1 MLNVSILII
10 LLILVQPYFSM
21 EPDEDEERYNKDY
34 YSSSVQGLVRL
45 LQVEQEF
52 MENFTIYANVLQEKV
67 DNLNMWVLF
76 SQKEN
81 LISYALKFSAT

>member
-1 MLNVSILII
+1 MLNVSSLII
-10 LLILVQPYFSM
+10 LLLLVQPYFSM

>member
-1 MLNVSILII
+1 MLNVSSLII
-10 LLILVQPYFSM
+10 LLLLVQPHFSM

-67 DNLNMWVLF
+67 DNLNM
-76 SQKEN
+76 
-81 LISYALKFSAT
+81 

>member
-1 MLNVSILII
+1 MLNVSSLII

-67 DNLNMWVLF
+67 DNLNM
-76 SQKEN
+76 
-81 LISYALKFSAT
+81 

>member
-1 MLNVSILII
+1 MLNASSLII

-21 EPDEDEERYNKDY
+21 EPDENEERYNKDY

-52 MENFTIYANVLQEKV
+52 MENFTIYANILQEKV

>member
-1 MLNVSILII
+1 
-10 LLILVQPYFSM
+10 M
-21 EPDEDEERYNKDY
+21 EPDEDEERYNKEY

-67 DNLNMWVLF
+67 DNLNM
-76 SQKEN
+76 
-81 LISYALKFSAT
+81 